1 MRKLQKITLI
11 LSILFFASCIKKEI
25 TDLEYEKNVLTEIFP
40 VLVDSVCVDCRI
52 FMNPPPMIGEYIF
65 DKNGEYVR
73 IDSLKATKEQKR
85 EYGKWITYRNE
96 IKKDTSKLI
105 VAFSPE
111 LRKIRDNVKS
121 DFEEHFP
128 KAILNETNNDTET
141 IYDFDFSN
149 IKLNNKF
156 KLKNLNEFPKDRF
169 AIWETKYDFVFS
181 GILDFSRIQFDKT
194 KQFGVLDAGFGCGG
208 KCGQGYRIYIKK
220 INNKWIIDEIKSTWV
235 S

>member
-11 LSILFFASCIKKEI
+11 LSIIFFASCKKEI
-25 TDLEYEKNVLTEIFP
+25 TDLEFEKNVLTEIFP
-40 VLVDSVCVDCRI
+40 VLVDSVGVDCRI
-52 FMNPPPMIGEYIF
+52 IMNPPPMFGEYIF

-73 IDSLKATKEQKR
+73 TDSLKATKDEKLKY
-85 EYGKWITYRNE
+85 EKWKTFRNE

-105 VAFSPE
+105 IAFSPE
-111 LRKIRDNVKS
+111 LKKIRDNVKS
-121 DFEEHFP
+121 DFEKHFP
-128 KAILNETNNDTET
+128 KAKLNETENGTET
-141 IYDFDFSN
+141 IYDFDFSK
-149 IKLNNKF
+149 IILNNKF

-194 KQFGVLDAGFGCGG
+194 KQFGVLDAGFVCGG
-208 KCGQGYRIYIKK
+208 KCGQGYRVYIKK
-220 INNKWIIDEIKSTWV
+220 VNTKWIIDKIEGTWI

>member
-11 LSILFFASCIKKEI
+11 LSIIFFASCKKEI
-25 TDLEYEKNVLTEIFP
+25 TDVEFEKNVLTEIFP
-40 VLVDSVCVDCRI
+40 ILVDSVCVDCRI
-52 FMNPPPMIGEYIF
+52 IMNPPSMFGEYIF

-73 IDSLKATKEQKR
+73 TDSSKATKGEKIKY
-85 EYGKWITYRNE
+85 EKWKTLRNE

-121 DFEEHFP
+121 DFEKHFP
-128 KAILNETNNDTET
+128 NVTLNETKNGTET
-141 IYDFDFSN
+141 IYDFDFSK

-156 KLKNLNEFPKDRF
+156 KLKNLNEFPKGRY
-169 AIWETKYDFVFS
+169 AIWETKYDFIFS

-220 INNKWIIDEIKSTWV
+220 VNTKWIIDKIEGTWI